1 MQISDKNRIL
11 VPSLLNIFK
20 SLISPFDQKSKG
32 MKDIFDHHFFE
43 QKYFLQPSA
52 SEHDF
57 ADRLNIS
64 LENLNQISKTFYF
77 RPFSYLIEEHRYQH
91 FMKEFENP
99 LNADLP
105 FESIIK
111 LSGFENN
118 DSFIQF
124 VHEKRNKV
132 NK

>member
-1 MQISDKNRIL
+1 MQISDQNRNS
-11 VPSLLNIFK
+11 VPTFLNLFK
-20 SLISPFDQKSKG
+20 SLFSPLHHKSKG
-32 MKDIFDHHFFE
+32 MKNIFDHHFFE

-52 SEHDF
+52 SENDF
-57 ADRLNIS
+57 ANRLNIS

-99 LNADLP
+99 INADLP

-124 VHEKRNKV
+124 VHEKRNKTI
-132 NK
+132 K